1 MIEVEIVG
9 VRIELPSNQP
19 LVLLKEIHG
28 ERHVPIWIG
37 TRKPARLHWRSRA
50 WSRRGR

>member
-19 LVLLKEIHG
+19 LVLLREIHG

-37 TRKPARLHWRSRA
+37 TPEAPLPSRGWCLRAR
-50 WSRRGR
+50 

>member
-19 LVLLKEIHG
+19 LVLLREMHG
-28 ERHVPIWIG
+28 ERHVPICRSPCIS
-37 TRKPARLHWRSRA
+37 RSRA
-50 WSRRGR
+50 WFRPGP

>member
-19 LVLLKEIHG
+19 LVLLREM
-28 ERHVPIWIG
+28 
-37 TRKPARLHWRSRA
+37 
-50 WSRRGR
+50 